1 MNLFKIYLNKIKKQI
16 LKHKNTLNFK
26 SEKDLENIVVENP
39 PVNFDFDLS
48 SNIAMVL
55 AKIVKDN
62 PKNIAEKIKN
72 ILLKEIRDFSDIDI
86 AGPGFLNFRLNEKTW
101 IKIINNIY
109 RSKKNFGSTK
119 KNKKYNIEFVSAN
132 PTGPLHV

>member
-26 SEKDLENIVVENP
+26 SEKDLENVVVENP

-72 ILLKEIRDFSDIDI
+72 ILDIRVILEGLKKQ
-86 AGPGFLNFRLNEKTW
+86 PL
-101 IKIINNIY
+101 
-109 RSKKNFGSTK
+109 KN
-119 KNKKYNIEFVSAN
+119 
-132 PTGPLHV
+132 

>member
-26 SEKDLENIVVENP
+26 SEKDLENVVVENP

-72 ILLKEIRDFSDIDI
+72 ILLKEIRDFSDIHI
-86 AGPGFLNFRLNEKTW
+86 AGPGFFRPESFH
-101 IKIINNIY
+101 IIQ
-109 RSKKNFGSTK
+109 
-119 KNKKYNIEFVSAN
+119 
-132 PTGPLHV
+132 

>member
-16 LKHKNTLNFK
+16 LKHKNTLNLK
-26 SEKDLENIVVENP
+26 SEKDLENVVVESP

-72 ILLKEIRDFSDIDI
+72 ILLKEIKDFSYQDN
-86 AGPGFLNFRLNEKTW
+86 FL
-101 IKIINNIY
+101 
-109 RSKKNFGSTK
+109 
-119 KNKKYNIEFVSAN
+119 
-132 PTGPLHV
+132 